1 MILTISFFVLS
12 IGIILTAISRA
23 INSDNML
30 LVGIIMI
37 ILSAVVGFTLLGT
50 TVITK
55 TTYEPVDG
63 KIYLLE
69 NGAVALVLVGT
80 EPKIYTD
87 YYATSQISDTTKIF
101 IATNRNSYGLPVN
114 NYIVLKIGD
123 TYK

>member
-1 MILTISFFVLS
+1 
-12 IGIILTAISRA
+12 
-23 INSDNML
+23 ML

-114 NYIVLKIGD
+114 NYIVLKLGD